1 MMESKD
7 KTESKEFGGLAVS
20 CALDGTIEKILRD
33 DVQALDMTPVGSL
46 FPVLVDRSSM
56 RNALDMITEA
66 TATGAAFDYELLM
79 HTASGPRPL
88 HFAAAHEN
96 GKLIIVGESSKER
109 LFGVFEELSAAY
121 NDSLRDE
128 REILRQAA
136 IRDQQAFDEIS
147 TLNNELVDMQRELAR
162 KNAEL
167 RELHELKN
175 RFLGMAAHDLR
186 SPLSSIVLYTDFMLD
201 YPTVSLS
208 PQQLEYLQV
217 VRDSGRFMV
226 ELIES
231 LLDVSVIESGSVHL
245 DSQKGDLAALAGRLV
260 ARMAPLAS
268 SRGIALSCESQGP
281 LEFCFDRSKIEQ
293 ILDNLLGNALKY
305 CPNGSSV
312 LIHTSTQ
319 GKEAIAEV
327 IDNGPGIPLNE
338 QARLFTFFGRGSTKS
353 PHGEKAVGLGLAI
366 CKRIAEAHG
375 GKITLESQPG
385 KGTTARLRLPLD
397 ARLVC

>member
-1 MMESKD
+1 MMDNNAKA
-7 KTESKEFGGLAVS
+7 ESKEFGGFAVS
-20 CALDGTIEKILRD
+20 CALDGRIEKILRD
-33 DVQALDMTPVGSL
+33 DFQVLDGTSIGSL
-46 FPVLVDRSSM
+46 FPIMVDRSSM
-56 RNALDMITEA
+56 RNALDMISEA
-66 TATGAAFDYELLM
+66 TAAGAAFDYEVSM

-96 GKLIIVGESSKER
+96 GKLIIVGESSKEK
-109 LFGVFEELSAAY
+109 LFGIFEEMSAAF
-121 NDSLRDE
+121 NDNLRDE
-128 REILRQAA
+128 RENLRQAA

-201 YPTVSLS
+201 YTTASFNA
-208 PQQLEYLQV
+208 QQLEYLQV
-217 VRDSGRFMV
+217 VRDLGRFMV
-226 ELIES
+226 DLIES

-245 DSQKGDLAALAGRLV
+245 DRQKGDLAALAARLV
-260 ARMAPLAS
+260 TRLDPLAS
-268 SRGIALSCESQGP
+268 SRGIVLSCESDGS
-281 LEFCFDRSKIEQ
+281 LEFYFDQSKIEQ

-305 CPNGSSV
+305 CSSGCSV
-312 LIHTSTQ
+312 LLHTAIREGT
-319 GKEAIAEV
+319 AIAEV
-327 IDNGPGIPLNE
+327 VDNGPGIPLNE
-338 QARLFTFFGRGSTKS
+338 QARLFTYFGRGSTKS

-375 GKITLESQPG
+375 GSIALESQPG
-385 KGTTARLRLPLD
+385 KGTTARLTLPLGI
-397 ARLVC
+397 